1 MIDAPIMKFLREHG
15 RLPSLWKQMTGF
27 TLLICGLLLFP
38 TASAYAASSSQW
50 EIPVAME
57 IGHPLARSLRILL
70 KMPESLIFLVIEM
83 GARSPTP
90 TSMPFCCVPGRDQ
103 LWIT

>member
-1 MIDAPIMKFLREHG
+1 MIDAPIMKFSREHG

-50 EIPVAME
+50 EIPGLGKLQLGQADSRTGRV
-57 IGHPLARSLRILL
+57 
-70 KMPESLIFLVIEM
+70 
-83 GARSPTP
+83 GATLNVE
-90 TSMPFCCVPGRDQ
+90 TDQ
-103 LWIT
+103 LEGIPRNTVLQMLPHSP